1 MVDGSPCG
9 YVSTAKVPSC
19 SFQMCRSV
27 CASTRI
33 RAHTCACTCVQ
44 ACACVC
50 AVRSPARGEKG
61 MRDCAHYAHAKKG
74 IQGKRR
80 GGGVSRDRQENLDAH
95 RFHPAAALPVSAL
108 RGIRQPP
115 PSDHSAPRSLSPRT
129 GLRWVL
135 GLHAAWVQHEPAAW
149 LQSLRA
155 ASVQH
160 KWCMPGRTHAHG
172 ARDERILHTGY
183 LAYDASAA

>member
-1 MVDGSPCG
+1 MVVVVKEEERRKEEGGEGRRRRQGGGRRALRMVDGSPCG

-61 MRDCAHYAHAKKG
+61 MRDCAHYAHAKRG

-115 PSDHSAPRSLSPRT
+115 PLRPLRT
-129 GLRWVL
+129 TVTLPPHR
-135 GLHAAWVQHEPAAW
+135 
-149 LQSLRA
+149 
-155 ASVQH
+155 ASVG
-160 KWCMPGRTHAHG
+160 PGPACGMGPT
-172 ARDERILHTGY
+172 
-183 LAYDASAA
+183 